1 MENNKS
7 GIEPVNIALGGFV
20 ADIILLIVAFP
31 IAGIGNA
38 FLFYSWLILLIIAT
52 SVIVVGCIGIKVQN
66 INEENR
72 VVENMNQFQCEYD
85 DYLEKL
91 GIVKCDTQVTLID
104 KNQYDFESHIPQY
117 LWITD
122 GSFNMFPMS
131 KYYKENQTSA
141 SCKPDVSIL
150 KLISIS
156 VDSILYFEE
165 VGELRKHTKV
175 SGGGTSLKGALVG
188 YAIAGDIGAL
198 IGSRSSIETEIVSED
213 DRRIELIYK
222 NQDENI
228 CNLEFTHD
236 AYHVLKKLIPSKE
249 FRRIIRS
256 NMSQEANESNN
267 LDNQDFENVKKRLKQ
282 LNELQNEGLIS
293 EEEFLERKNDILNSL

>member
-1 MENNKS
+1 M
-7 GIEPVNIALGGFV
+7 
-20 ADIILLIVAFP
+20 
-31 IAGIGNA
+31 
-38 FLFYSWLILLIIAT
+38 
-52 SVIVVGCIGIKVQN
+52 
-66 INEENR
+66 
-72 VVENMNQFQCEYD
+72 
-85 DYLEKL
+85 
-91 GIVKCDTQVTLID
+91 
-104 KNQYDFESHIPQY
+104 
-117 LWITD
+117 
-122 GSFNMFPMS
+122 
-131 KYYKENQTSA
+131 
-141 SCKPDVSIL
+141 
-150 KLISIS
+150 
-156 VDSILYFEE
+156 YFEE

-282 LNELQNEGLIS
+282 LN
-293 EEEFLERKNDILNSL
+293 